1 VARQLICGRHSTG
14 KGESDVK
21 QVLRVTI
28 AVAVLATSISTATPA
43 SAEKP
48 GGVLRMPMITSPA
61 SMSIHEEST
70 IAALGPM
77 MGVFN
82 NLVMFD
88 QHVPQNSLESIV
100 PDLALS
106 WSLSEDGKDL
116 TFKLRQGVKWH
127 DGTPFTAKDVKCTW
141 ELISGAATE
150 KLRVNPRKSWY
161 RNLDS
166 VTVDGDDDVTFHLKR
181 PQTSFIALLAS
192 GWSPVY
198 PCHVAPRDMRAH
210 PIGTGPFKF
219 VEFKPNESVKVVRNP
234 DYWKPGRPH
243 LDAIEYTIMP
253 TPATA
258 ILAFAAGK
266 FDRSWQGIM
275 SIPLMKQLKD
285 QEPHAE
291 CTIVPWNI
299 PRQMLVNRSKPPFD
313 NAELRRAMVLTVD
326 RQAFIDILSDG
337 QGEIGGAMM
346 PPPAGSWGMP
356 PELLQTLPGY
366 GSDIAKNR
374 AEAREIMKKL
384 GYGPDKRLAVT
395 LTTRNAPAYR
405 DPAVLMIDQLKEIYI
420 DGTLNAIDTTQWYPT
435 VMRKD
440 YTIGLTVSENG
451 LDDPDQQFY
460 ENFSCS
466 AERNYTGYCSAE
478 VDKLIDRQSSEPDTG
493 KRKQIVWEIERKLA
507 EDAARPALFYPKSAA
522 CWQPYFKGH
531 TMMVNGNYN
540 GWRFE
545 DAWLDK

>member
-1 VARQLICGRHSTG
+1 M
-14 KGESDVK
+14 K
-21 QVLRVTI
+21 QVLRATI
-28 AVAVLATSISTATPA
+28 TVAVLATSISTATPA

-234 DYWKPGRPH
+234 DYWKPGRPY

-285 QEPHAE
+285 QEPNAE

-299 PRQMLVNRSKPPFD
+299 PRQMLVNRSKTPFD
-313 NAELRRAMVLTVD
+313 NSELRRAMVLTLD

-405 DPAVLMIDQLKEIYI
+405 DPAVLLIDQLKEIYI

-460 ENFSCS
+460 ENFSCG

>member
-1 VARQLICGRHSTG
+1 
-14 KGESDVK
+14 
-21 QVLRVTI
+21 
-28 AVAVLATSISTATPA
+28 
-43 SAEKP
+43 
-48 GGVLRMPMITSPA
+48 
-61 SMSIHEEST
+61 
-70 IAALGPM
+70 
-77 MGVFN
+77 
-82 NLVMFD
+82 
-88 QHVPQNSLESIV
+88 
-100 PDLALS
+100 
-106 WSLSEDGKDL
+106 
-116 TFKLRQGVKWH
+116 
-127 DGTPFTAKDVKCTW
+127 
-141 ELISGAATE
+141 
-150 KLRVNPRKSWY
+150 
-161 RNLDS
+161 
-166 VTVDGDDDVTFHLKR
+166 
-181 PQTSFIALLAS
+181 
-192 GWSPVY
+192 
-198 PCHVAPRDMRAH
+198 MRAH

-219 VEFKPNESVKVVRNP
+219 VEFKPNESVKVARNP
-234 DYWKPGRPH
+234 DYWKPGRPY
-243 LDAIEYTIMP
+243 LDAVEYTLMS

-266 FDRSWQGIM
+266 FDRAWQGIM
-275 SIPLMKQLKD
+275 SIPLMKQLKEH
-285 QEPHAE
+285 EPKAE
-291 CTIVPWNI
+291 CTVVPWNI
-299 PRQMLVNRSKPPFD
+299 PRQLIVNRGKPPFD
-313 NAELRRAMVLTVD
+313 NPELRRAMVLTLD

-356 PELLQTLPGY
+356 PEVLQTLPGY

-384 GYGPDKRLAVT
+384 GYGPDKRLTVT

-405 DPAVLMIDQLKEIYI
+405 DPAVLLIDQSKEIYI

-460 ENFSCS
+460 ENFFCG
-466 AERNYTGYCSAE
+466 AERNYTGYCNAE
-478 VDKLIDRQSSEPDTG
+478 VDKLIDRQSSEPDVG
-493 KRKQIVWEIERKLA
+493 KRKQIVWEIERRLA
-507 EDAARPALFYPKSAA
+507 EDAARPALFYPMSAA